1 MMELSL
7 RIVSSVAH
15 ITSLTPEPWGL
26 RLLSRLMMQTDLSI
40 RLTVAIGRL
49 HQASSDF
56 DLNPEVKLAENR
68 VLRPA
73 AVLIAVQETAAG
85 PQVILTQR
93 ASSLKHHAGQIAFP
107 GGKREDGDTSLEETA
122 LREADEEIGLA
133 TNNVLILGRL
143 PAHETVTGFTITPVL
158 GIVRA
163 TYHPKPDQGEVA
175 EVFTAPLSHVTDIS
189 QFSIQGRRW
198 RGQRRRYYTVPFGPH
213 YIWGATARILR
224 SLAEGMDV

>member
-1 MMELSL
+1 
-7 RIVSSVAH
+7 
-15 ITSLTPEPWGL
+15 
-26 RLLSRLMMQTDLSI
+26 MMQADLSI

-68 VLRPA
+68 VLRSA
-73 AVLIAVQETAAG
+73 AVLIAIQEMAAG
-85 PQVILTQR
+85 PHVILTQR

-107 GGKREDGDTSLEETA
+107 GGKRDECDASLEETA

-133 TNNVLILGRL
+133 PDNVQILGRL
-143 PAHETVTGFTITPVL
+143 PAHETVTGFTVIPVL
-158 GIVRA
+158 GLVRA

-175 EVFTAPLSHVTDIS
+175 EVFTAPLSHLIDIS

-198 RGQRRRYYTVPFGPH
+198 RGQRRRYYTVPYGPY

-224 SLAEGMDV
+224 SLAEGMNA